1 MKKELIDLYENGFM
15 LRQAMRFT
23 QDMEKARDL
32 VQDTFIRMMD
42 KQDQY
47 NQDNSNPQAF
57 VTIVMKRIH
66 LNNVRRSKI
75 TTRIMDVY
83 AQKYGVSSSDATDY
97 VFCRQLIKE
106 SKYKDILKHVALG
119 YTTKDV
125 AKILGI
131 NMNTAF
137 SRTRYMRID
146 LAQFKD

>member
-1 MKKELIDLYENGFM
+1 M

>member
-106 SKYKDILKHVALG
+106 SKYKDILKHVAIG

>member
-1 MKKELIDLYENGFM
+1 MVNEILKLYENGFM

-47 NQDNSNPQAF
+47 YQKNPVAY
-57 VTIVMKRIH
+57 VTVIMRSIH
-66 LNNVRRSKI
+66 LNNVRHLKI

-83 AQKYGVSSSDATDY
+83 AQKYKAASSDVTDY
-97 VFCRQLIKE
+97 VFCRQLIK
-106 SKYKDILKHVALG
+106 KAKHKDILKYLALG
-119 YTTKDV
+119 YTNKDIGE
-125 AKILGI
+125 ILGI

-137 SRTRYMRID
+137 GRTRYMRES
-146 LAQFKD
+146 LAHLKD